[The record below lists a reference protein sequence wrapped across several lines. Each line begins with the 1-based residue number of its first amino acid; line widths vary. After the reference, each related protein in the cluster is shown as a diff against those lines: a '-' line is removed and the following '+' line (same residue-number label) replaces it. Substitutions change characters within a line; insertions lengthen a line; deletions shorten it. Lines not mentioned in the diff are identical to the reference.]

1 MTHSSLSKNHSTGC
15 WYALLSHLSLL
26 LPLLVLLLGLL
37 GSLLVDESLLGLA
50 QLRPLLV
57 SEREG
62 VVRLEPLPEGR
73 GVDDDDGVLDDRLGS
88 HQLIVARVVDD
99 VDDPGSQFN
108 GMLKFE

>member
-1 MTHSSLSKNHSTGC
+1 M
-15 WYALLSHLSLL
+15 
-26 LPLLVLLLGLL
+26 PLLVLLLGLL

-50 QLRPLLV
+50 QLGPLLV

-108 GMLKFE
+108 GNGTLKFE